1 MATPLIEPPGSE
13 SPSVQMELGELAAL
27 PDTPTPFGTQVARFL
42 AVPSSA
48 YSDNHLDPTSFSGH
62 FASAAQTE
70 AQSTPY
76 SGTQSPP
83 QGAQQPQTTPSIGT
97 QKRGANSP
105 PQPSRPNRKSA
116 RFNLAP
122 ALPQSFQLIF

>member
-1 MATPLIEPPGSE
+1 MTPLIEPPGSE
-13 SPSVQMELGELAAL
+13 SPTVQMELGELTAL
-27 PDTPTPFGTQVARFL
+27 PDTPTLFGTQVARFL

-48 YSDNHLDPTSFSGH
+48 YSDNYYESAPFSEH

-83 QGAQQPQTTPSIGT
+83 QGAQQPQITLSIGT

-105 PQPSRPNRKSA
+105 PQLSRPNRKSA
-116 RFNLAP
+116 RFNLAYD
-122 ALPQSFQLIF
+122 LL